1 MHCTYIPFEFPIHF
15 VSGDI
20 MVYMNI
26 EKLLAKKGKSKY
38 WLVQQL
44 GTNYTVINKMI
55 ASDTTAIR
63 FDTMEKLC
71 KLFDCTPNDLF
82 TIE

>member
-1 MHCTYIPFEFPIHF
+1 M
-15 VSGDI
+15 GDKV
-20 MVYMNI
+20 VYLNI
-26 EKLLAKKGKSKY
+26 DKLLKEKGKSKY
-38 WLVQQL
+38 WLVQEL

-55 ASDTTAIR
+55 ANDTSAIR

-71 KLFDCTPNDLF
+71 KLFDCSPNDLF

>member
-1 MHCTYIPFEFPIHF
+1 M
-15 VSGDI
+15 G

-26 EKLLAKKGKSKY
+26 EKLLKEKGKSKY

-55 ASDTTAIR
+55 ASDTSAIR
-63 FDTMEKLC
+63 FDTLEKLC
-71 KLFDCTPNDLF
+71 KIFDCTPNDLF